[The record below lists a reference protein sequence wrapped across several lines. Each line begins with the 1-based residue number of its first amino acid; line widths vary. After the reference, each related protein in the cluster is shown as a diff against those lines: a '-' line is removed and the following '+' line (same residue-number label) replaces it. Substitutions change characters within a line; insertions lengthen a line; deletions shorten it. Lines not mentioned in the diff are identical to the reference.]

1 MCDILS
7 RYDMDLEKVNIMLGH
22 CKGFT
27 DEPVGVFE
35 LDASVIY
42 HQKNHELAN
51 CWIAMSDPKG
61 ESSDIMAF
69 LKLSVAVIGE
79 GDELPVHD
87 DDEDDEGE
95 NSMEM
100 TKCLMPPS
108 LEQEKRCWQVSCIKA
123 EGLPH
128 MEGLNLGISS
138 LLLPSRF
145 LILSDPPFSQF
156 LQAPCPTSA
165 T

>member
-7 RYDMDLEKVNIMLGH
+7 RYDMDLEKINIVLGH

-108 LEQEKRCWQVSCIKA
+108 LEQESGSGRYLASKRRGCLTWK
-123 EGLPH
+123 G
-128 MEGLNLGISS
+128 
-138 LLLPSRF
+138 
-145 LILSDPPFSQF
+145 
-156 LQAPCPTSA
+156 
-165 T
+165 

>member
-1 MCDILS
+1 
-7 RYDMDLEKVNIMLGH
+7 MDLEKINIVLGH

-108 LEQEKRCWQVSCIKA
+108 LEQEKRVWQISCIKA

-138 LLLPSRF
+138 LLLPLPF
-145 LILSDPPFSQF
+145 PIISDPPFSQ
-156 LQAPCPTSA
+156 LPQALCPTSA

>member
-1 MCDILS
+1 
-7 RYDMDLEKVNIMLGH
+7 MDLEKVNIMLGH

-100 TKCLMPPS
+100 TRCLMPPS
-108 LEQEKRCWQVSCIKA
+108 LEQEKRCWQISCIKA

-138 LLLPSRF
+138 LLLPQRF
-145 LILSDPPFSQF
+145 PALSDPPFVQL
-156 LQAPCPTSA
+156 LQALCPTSA